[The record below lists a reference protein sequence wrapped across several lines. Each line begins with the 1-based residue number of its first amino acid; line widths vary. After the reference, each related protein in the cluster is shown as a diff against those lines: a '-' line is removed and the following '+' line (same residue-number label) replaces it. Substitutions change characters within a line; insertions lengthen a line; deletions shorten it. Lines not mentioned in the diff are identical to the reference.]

1 MIFEVHQFDVVL
13 NPFWQGALVFFRVGA
28 IVSVAPVIGERVI
41 PARVRLGIAVLLT
54 MVLAP
59 LTDLTE
65 LPEQAIGLFLLA
77 GAEVVTGL
85 AIGLALR
92 TFLLVLHMAGSIA
105 AQTTSLSQLMGN
117 PSVDPVPA
125 LAQVLVVAGL
135 ALAAVFDLHLDIL
148 RLLALSYQTIPL
160 GVWPDPRLL
169 LAMSVGNLSQAVS
182 LAFSCA
188 APFVIGSLVYNLA
201 LGVINRAMPQLMVAF
216 VGAPAI
222 TLGSMALLAVVA
234 SGILVSWWMTLP
246 QFILVPAAQ

>member
-1 MIFEVHQFDVVL
+1 MILDIQDFYGTVA
-13 NPFWQGALVFFRVGA
+13 PISKGVFVFLRVGA
-28 IVSVAPVIGERVI
+28 IVSVAPLIGEKVI
-41 PARVRLGIAVLLT
+41 PARVRLGIAVLLSA
-54 MVLAP
+54 VLAP
-59 LTDLTE
+59 LTDIE
-65 LPEQAIGLFLLA
+65 ALPEQAIDFFLLA
-77 GAEVVTGL
+77 SPEVVTGL

-92 TFLLVLHMAGSIA
+92 TFFLVLHMAGSIA

-125 LAQVLVVAGL
+125 LAQVLVIAGL
-135 ALAAVFDLHLDIL
+135 ALAGAFDLHLDIL
-148 RLLALSYQTIPL
+148 RLLAFSYEVIPI

-169 LAMSVGNLSQAVS
+169 LAAGIGNLSQAAS

-188 APFVIGSLVYNLA
+188 APFVIGSVVYNLA

-234 SGILVSWWMTLP
+234 SGILVSWWVKLQ
-246 QFILVPAAQ
+246 QFSLMPVGP